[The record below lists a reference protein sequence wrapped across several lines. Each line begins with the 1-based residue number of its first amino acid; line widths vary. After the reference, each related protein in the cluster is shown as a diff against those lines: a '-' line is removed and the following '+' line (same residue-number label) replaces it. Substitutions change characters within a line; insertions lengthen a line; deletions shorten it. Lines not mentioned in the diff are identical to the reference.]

1 VADPDATADHDRVDL
16 DRLVHEPARL
26 RLLTCLFAVESADFL
41 VVMRQA
47 GLTQGNL
54 SSHMT
59 RLEAA
64 GYLQIEKA
72 FVDRRPRT
80 LLRLTATGRTALERY
95 AVSMKRLLAGL
106 HTPDTVKSKPGTA
119 ASEPELETASCHH
132 LGDG

>member
-1 VADPDATADHDRVDL
+1 MADPDSTADHDPDDI

-26 RLLTCLFAVESADFL
+26 RLLSCLFAVESADFL

-64 GYLQIEKA
+64 GYLQVEKA

-80 LLRLTATGRTALERY
+80 LLRLTATGRAALERY
-95 AVSMKRLLAGL
+95 VVAMKRLLAGL
-106 HTPDTVKSKPGTA
+106 EAPTTVKSEASTA
-119 ASEPELETASCHH
+119 AAGPELETSVTPSHAR
-132 LGDG
+132 